1 MPEEVPDID
10 CDIVGGDWD
19 QTVDW
24 EELAK
29 RAVSAALDGAGAP
42 FARQGCAVEVSVRLT
57 DDAEMQRLNHDYRG
71 KDKPTNVLSFPMHA
85 PDALAGWAKAGQT
98 DLLLGD
104 LALGFETVVREA
116 AEKGIATQAHVIHL
130 LVHGTLHLLGHDHL
144 DDAAADAMEA
154 LETRIVGRLG
164 IGDPYADAPRADAPR
179 ASLDENR

>member
-1 MPEEVPDID
+1 MPDEVPDID

-19 QTVDW
+19 EAVDW
-24 EELAK
+24 EGLAT
-29 RAVSAALDGAGAP
+29 RAVSAALDGAGAT

-57 DDAEMQRLNHDYRG
+57 DDAEMQRLNNDYRG

-85 PDALAGWAKAGQT
+85 ADALAGWAETGDT

-104 LALGFETVVREA
+104 LALGFETVGREA
-116 AEKGIATQAHVIHL
+116 AEKDIAIEAHVTHL

-154 LETRIVGRLG
+154 LETRILAGLG
-164 IGDPYADAPRADAPR
+164 IGDPYADLPRATV
-179 ASLDENR
+179 DESR